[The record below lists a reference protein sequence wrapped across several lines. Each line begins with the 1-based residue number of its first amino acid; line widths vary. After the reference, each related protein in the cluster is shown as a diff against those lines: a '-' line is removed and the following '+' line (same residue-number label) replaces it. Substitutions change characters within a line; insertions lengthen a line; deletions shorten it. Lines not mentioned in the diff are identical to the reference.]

1 MDNIVKY
8 YVYNRIIAKEHGIDK
23 KKTFK
28 YYAWLSI
35 LGIFVVVLSFILDF
49 KFYSVIDLPLRI
61 IGFFIIIA
69 ANICVIINI
78 RSMNYGNIA
87 YAVSDTGRIYYL
99 LLFQTNSRGYKVRHR
114 FGNVDVSELYHSL
127 GNENTFDEA
136 LDYLK
141 EPEIINT
148 MIREAENGINGGEVF
163 EIKDVYKITEY
174 KDHYLIECDYI
185 IMRKNR
191 IYDFNLIKDQIITVG
206 KAYEGYEELIE
217 YFKTHIKTSL
227 TN

>member
-1 MDNIVKY
+1 
-8 YVYNRIIAKEHGIDK
+8 
-23 KKTFK
+23 
-28 YYAWLSI
+28 
-35 LGIFVVVLSFILDF
+35 
-49 KFYSVIDLPLRI
+49 
-61 IGFFIIIA
+61 
-69 ANICVIINI
+69 
-78 RSMNYGNIA
+78 MNYGNIA

-114 FGNVDVSELYHSL
+114 FGEVDVSELYHSL

-163 EIKDVYKITEY
+163 EIKDVYAITEY

-185 IMRKNR
+185 IGSAPKNAKKTEEYAR
-191 IYDFNLIKDQIITVG
+191 IYRYDFF
-206 KAYEGYEELIE
+206 E
-217 YFKTHIKTSL
+217 KTAKFVKFFRS
-227 TN
+227 